1 MTPSINSRRSYFYYL
16 EWGGRLAG
24 ESHPQTLIS
33 PSVVPKTMEAVILAG
48 GFGTRMRPLTN
59 TRPKPLLPILD
70 QPMIDHIVRWLPDD
84 VDRVILAVNYMADA
98 IREHLADE
106 ELGAEVVV
114 VEEDEPLGTGGAF
127 RNALPEVTGDTFI
140 GLNGDV
146 ITSLDLGE
154 MMEQHRRTGGIGT
167 IALWE
172 VDDPS
177 RYGVVE
183 LDDRDRIINFVEKPE
198 PGTAPSNLINA
209 GVYILRTDILD
220 LVEPGVKTSLE
231 REVYPK
237 VLDEGLYGHQF
248 SGFWVDAGTPEAYL
262 DAHRFLLDR
271 MEERGWEG
279 AVMDTTAHIKGP
291 SLLGPGAVLGPD
303 CQVGPY
309 ATLGEDCMIGQDA
322 KVVNSVLLPG
332 AKVDKGARLYNCIL
346 GEGAEA
352 GEDEVLEGAV
362 LEDGRKP

>member
-1 MTPSINSRRSYFYYL
+1 MTPSTNLPRSYFYYL
-16 EWGGRLAG
+16 EWDGRFAG
-24 ESHPQTLIS
+24 ESRPQTIIM
-33 PSVVPKTMEAVILAG
+33 PSAIPKAMEAVILAG
-48 GFGTRMRPLTN
+48 GFGTRMRPLTL

-70 QPMIDHIVRWLPDD
+70 QPMIDHIVRWLPDE

-98 IREHLADE
+98 IREHLADT

-127 RNALPEVTGDTFI
+127 KNALPEVTGDTFI

-146 ITSLDLGE
+146 ISSLDLGD
-154 MMEQHRRTGGIGT
+154 MMAQHRRTGGIGT

-172 VDDPS
+172 VEDPS

-183 LDDRDRIINFVEKPE
+183 MDHRARIGNFVEKPA

-209 GVYILRTDILD
+209 GVYILRSDILD
-220 LVEPGVKTSLE
+220 LVEPGVKTSIE
-231 REVYPK
+231 REVYPR
-237 VLDEGLYGHQF
+237 VLDQGLYGYRF

-262 DAHRFLLDR
+262 EAHRHLLDR
-271 MEERGWEG
+271 MEERGWDG

-291 SLLGPGAVLGPD
+291 SLLGPGAVVGAN

-309 ATLGEDCMIGQDA
+309 ATVGEGCVIGKDA
-322 KVVNSVLLPG
+322 KVVNCVLLPR

-346 GEGAEA
+346 GEDAEV
-352 GEDEVLEGAV
+352 GENEVLEGAV
-362 LEDGRKP
+362 LEDGRRP

>member
-1 MTPSINSRRSYFYYL
+1 
-16 EWGGRLAG
+16 
-24 ESHPQTLIS
+24 
-33 PSVVPKTMEAVILAG
+33 
-48 GFGTRMRPLTN
+48 
-59 TRPKPLLPILD
+59 
-70 QPMIDHIVRWLPDD
+70 
-84 VDRVILAVNYMADA
+84 MADA

-127 RNALPEVTGDTFI
+127 KNALPEVTDDTFI
-140 GLNGDV
+140 GMNGDV
-146 ITSLDLGE
+146 ITSLDLGA

-172 VDDPS
+172 VEDPS

-183 LDDRDRIINFVEKPE
+183 IDERGRIGNFVEKPE

-220 LVEPGVKTSLE
+220 LVEPGVKTSIE
-231 REVYPK
+231 REVYPR
-237 VLDEGLYGHQF
+237 VLDQGLYGHRF

-262 DAHRFLLDR
+262 EAHRELLDR
-271 MEERGWEG
+271 MEDRGWEG
-279 AVMDTTAHIKGP
+279 AVMDGTAHIRGP
-291 SLLGPGAVLGPD
+291 SLLGPGAVVGAD

-309 ATLGEDCMIGQDA
+309 ATVGERCVIGKGA
-322 KVVNSVLLPG
+322 RVVNSVLHEG
-332 AKVDKGARLYNCIL
+332 AVVGKGSRLADCIL
-346 GEGAEA
+346 GVDAET

-362 LEDGRKP
+362 LEDGRRPS

>member
-1 MTPSINSRRSYFYYL
+1 
-16 EWGGRLAG
+16 
-24 ESHPQTLIS
+24 
-33 PSVVPKTMEAVILAG
+33 MEAVILAG

-70 QPMIDHIVRWLPDD
+70 QPMIDHIVRWLPDE

-127 RNALPEVTGDTFI
+127 KNALPEVTGDTFI
-140 GLNGDV
+140 GMNGDV
-146 ITSLDLGE
+146 ITSLDLTE
-154 MMEQHRRTGGIGT
+154 MMEQHRRSGGIGT

-172 VDDPS
+172 VEDPS

-183 LDDRDRIINFVEKPE
+183 IDHQARIKSFREKPA

-209 GVYILRTDILD
+209 GVYVLRSDILD
-220 LVEPGVKTSLE
+220 LVEPGVKTSIE
-231 REVYPK
+231 REVYPR
-237 VLDEGLYGHQF
+237 VLDQGLYGHRF

-262 DAHRFLLDR
+262 EAHKELLDR
-271 MEERGWEG
+271 MEDRGWEG
-279 AVMDTTAHIKGP
+279 SVMDGTAHIRGP
-291 SLLGPGAVLGPD
+291 SLLGPGAVVGAD

-309 ATLGEDCMIGQDA
+309 ATVGERCVIGKDA
-322 KVVNSVLLPG
+322 KVVNSVLHEG
-332 AKVDKGARLYNCIL
+332 AVVGKGSRLYNCIL
-346 GEGAEA
+346 GEEAET

-362 LEDGRKP
+362 LEDGRRPS